1 MNDSSNLIL
10 VSGYSIFIHLSV
22 FVLDGF
28 VVMVTLTFDT
38 QWCALLTFDYMAFIK
53 SVMTNAG
60 HSRKKIP

>member
-38 QWCALLTFDYMAFIK
+38 
-53 SVMTNAG
+53 
-60 HSRKKIP
+60 